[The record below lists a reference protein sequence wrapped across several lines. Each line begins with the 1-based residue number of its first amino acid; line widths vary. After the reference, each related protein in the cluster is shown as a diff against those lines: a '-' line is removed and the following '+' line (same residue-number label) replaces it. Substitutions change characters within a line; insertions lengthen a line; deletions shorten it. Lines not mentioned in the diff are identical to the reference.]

1 MRAPRET
8 NVNSLGLVVESRVE
22 DHLSRLP
29 FGQREH
35 RSGSTRE
42 DSLNSAGPNSESQTD
57 SQSPSVCSNLEGEA
71 KALLVVSSSRGYH
84 QPTSLLFECITG
96 SAGLHSVTNPLVTC
110 LCLKYLTSPE

>member
-1 MRAPRET
+1 MRASMRAPRET

-96 SAGLHSVTNPLVTC
+96 SA
-110 LCLKYLTSPE
+110 